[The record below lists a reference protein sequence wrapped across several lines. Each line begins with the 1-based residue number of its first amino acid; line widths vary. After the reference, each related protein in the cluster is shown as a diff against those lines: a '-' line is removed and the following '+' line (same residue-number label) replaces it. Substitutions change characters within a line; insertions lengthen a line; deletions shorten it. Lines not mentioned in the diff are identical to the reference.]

1 MLLLA
6 DFRIFLLIADLCVL
20 PLAHLCVLLL
30 DHLCVL
36 PLADLYVLLLADF
49 HVLLLLLASCCLN
62 PFGPCVSD
70 MADDYMVWVSN
81 PTT

>member
-1 MLLLA
+1 MIFVLLLA
-6 DFRIFLLIADLCVL
+6 DFCVFLLIADLY
-20 PLAHLCVLLL
+20 VLLL

-36 PLADLYVLLLADF
+36 PLADFYVLLLADF
-49 HVLLLLLASCCLN
+49 HMLLLLLASCCLN

-70 MADDYMVWVSN
+70 MADDYMIWVSN